1 MCWSDCL
8 ELRSIVRMTHAFTL
22 FDVAIG
28 GGGPAGAVA
37 AILLA
42 RAGYRVG
49 LATLPPR
56 GERIEGLSRRVV
68 SILRAN
74 DLPLCGVAA
83 PTQRRAQWGDF
94 AGDQNVEHIVRRRDF
109 DRGLLERAR
118 SEGVL
123 VLDGAISAIQS
134 EASVIHMADGRSL
147 LAGLLFDARGR
158 RAPRMEVP
166 GSQRSRT
173 IGPDAISV
181 SGFLAP
187 GGPRP
192 AGSEIR
198 AHPEGWTWR
207 ARLGDGRDWLQV
219 VGDKSA
225 VRGGRTARDRLV
237 RLWRHVVGAGAALG
251 GLPDRPSVSAANLRL
266 NAPDLDP
273 RCPRL
278 GDAAVALD
286 PLSGHGVFWAV
297 SSALMASPIARSL
310 LGGQTDLA
318 RDFYRNRVVDT
329 FWRQARIGRDFHA
342 ASGQDGE
349 FWRHRRQWPD
359 AEPAHPQFDR
369 PRLEPRVL
377 LRDGVLCRGEVLV
390 TNADPGGAAFVLGQE
405 IAPILRAIGNRPLP
419 DMNVFHKTYLPM
431 LPARTAGQVHGWL
444 IARGLG
450 TSPAVQ
456 C

>member
-1 MCWSDCL
+1 
-8 ELRSIVRMTHAFTL
+8 
-22 FDVAIG
+22 
-28 GGGPAGAVA
+28 
-37 AILLA
+37 
-42 RAGYRVG
+42 
-49 LATLPPR
+49 
-56 GERIEGLSRRVV
+56 
-68 SILRAN
+68 
-74 DLPLCGVAA
+74 
-83 PTQRRAQWGDF
+83 
-94 AGDQNVEHIVRRRDF
+94 
-109 DRGLLERAR
+109 
-118 SEGVL
+118 
-123 VLDGAISAIQS
+123 
-134 EASVIHMADGRSL
+134 
-147 LAGLLFDARGR
+147 
-158 RAPRMEVP
+158 
-166 GSQRSRT
+166 
-173 IGPDAISV
+173 
-181 SGFLAP
+181 
-187 GGPRP
+187 
-192 AGSEIR
+192 
-198 AHPEGWTWR
+198 
-207 ARLGDGRDWLQV
+207 LQV

-237 RLWRHVVGAGAALG
+237 RLWRHVVGTGAALG
-251 GLPDRPSVSAANLRL
+251 GLPDRASVSAANLRL
-266 NAPDLDP
+266 NTPDLDP

-297 SSALMASPIARSL
+297 SSALMAPPIARAL

-349 FWRHRRQWPD
+349 FWRRRRHWPD
-359 AEPAHPQFDR
+359 AEPAHPQLDR

-390 TNADPGGAAFVLGQE
+390 TKADPGGAAFVLGQE

-419 DMNVFHKTYLPM
+419 DMNVFHQTYLPK